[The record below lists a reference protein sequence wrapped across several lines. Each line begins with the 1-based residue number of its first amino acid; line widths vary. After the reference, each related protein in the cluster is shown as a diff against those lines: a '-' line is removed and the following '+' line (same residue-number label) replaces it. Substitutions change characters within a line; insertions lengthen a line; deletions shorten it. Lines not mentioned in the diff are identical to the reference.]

1 MSYTPTDWKDGDVI
15 TAERMNKLERGVQN
29 EQTGPP
35 GPAGPRGL
43 QGPAGPQGEQGPAGP
58 AGPKGDKGDKGDTGP
73 AGPAGGTPDLSAYA
87 LKDNP
92 VFTGSISMG
101 RKSGTQVGNFSTA
114 EGKDTT
120 ASAYYAHA
128 EGGATMASGFSSHA
142 EGTGTTASGPYSHAS
157 GRQTIAE
164 YYASMAIGQYNVEY
178 NPSSNANIGYYFVI
192 GKGTN
197 PAAKANALRITA
209 TAAYGVSSW
218 NASGADY
225 AELFEWLDGNPDAE
239 DRVGRFVTLDGEQ
252 IRLAGPEDAYILG
265 IVSGD
270 PSVVGNV
277 HDDQWQGMFLYDI
290 FGRPLW
296 EDAEVPEELAP
307 DGTVLIPAHVEH
319 RQRLNPDYDGTQPY
333 IPRTQ
338 RPEWDAVGLLG
349 KLVAVDDGSCQVNGW
364 AAVGENGIAAYSAQ
378 QTKYRVVAH
387 KR

>member
-1 MSYTPTDWKDGDVI
+1 MTWPFENDTSAIVKKLAKRSLASEKRRNLMVVI
-15 TAERMNKLERGVQN
+15 AVALAAFLISFAAILSVSVAQIQRNQV
-29 EQTGPP
+29 
-35 GPAGPRGL
+35 A
-43 QGPAGPQGEQGPAGP
+43 
-58 AGPKGDKGDKGDTGP
+58 DTYE
-73 AGPAGGTPDLSAYA
+73 A
-87 LKDNP
+87 
-92 VFTGSISMG
+92 VFTGVDASDVVALKALPEFA
-101 RKSGTQVGNFSTA
+101 RVGEYYLLGQEHSEQGYNASYA
-114 EGKDTT
+114 EGNT
-120 ASAYYAHA
+120 
-128 EGGATMASGFSSHA
+128 
-142 EGTGTTASGPYSHAS
+142 TTASGYCSHVA
-157 GRQTIAE
+157 GERTTAE
-164 YYASMAIGQYNVEY
+164 YKASTAIGRYNVEY
-178 NPSSNANIGYYFVI
+178 NPANNANSIGYYFVI
-192 GKGTN
+192 GKGSSTT
-197 PAAKANALRITA
+197 ARANALRITA

-338 RPEWDAVGLLG
+338 RPEWNAVGLLG

-378 QTKYRVVAH
+378 QTKYRVVARLDETH
-387 KR
+387 IRILIL